1 MFRAARAAGII
12 SFPVALSWVVSV
24 GRAELFAAW
33 FRALVS
39 GSGPV
44 LRFHAY
50 AFASVL
56 LLALFFFPAFPI
68 LFPSLLQSG
77 PSIGD
82 AVTDQKT

>member
-24 GRAELFAAW
+24 RRAELFAAW
-33 FRALVS
+33 FPALVP

-50 AFASVL
+50 AFALVL
-56 LLALFFFPAFPI
+56 LLALFSFRPFQYFSQACSNPVRVSAM
-68 LFPSLLQSG
+68 L
-77 PSIGD
+77 
-82 AVTDQKT
+82 